1 MSRKASVSVDT
12 IRHPLPIGFHRD
24 PTDPPAAVVDPP
36 AADPPAAVADPPA
49 GKSFTQA
56 DVDRLL
62 ARQKR
67 VLVSGTEDDTF
78 SVPADLKELRRKAS
92 EFDSLQEASKSELE
106 KERDRAAKA
115 EERATKIEAE
125 AREIRV
131 RAALVAEAA
140 KPGRNIVDID
150 AAIALLDRDALDLD
164 ADGNPTNIASAMDS
178 LLKAKPFLVASD
190 GGADLGA
197 RDPGGIKQVT
207 EAEYRAMTS
216 EQKVEARKAGRLTGL
231 GIGA

>member
-36 AADPPAAVADPPA
+36 ADPPADRTFTQQQVDSMIRERVARLKAEPPA
-49 GKSFTQA
+49 
-56 DVDRLL
+56 DY
-62 ARQKR
+62 
-67 VLVSGTEDDTF
+67 E
-78 SVPADLKELRRKAS
+78 DLKAKAAKLEEIETANQS
-92 EFDSLQEASKSELE
+92 DLE

-197 RDPGGIKQVT
+197 RDPGGVKQVT
-207 EAEYRAMTS
+207 EAELKTMRP
-216 EQKVEARKAGRLTGL
+216 EEINKARKEGRLNNLL
-231 GIGA
+231 GVR